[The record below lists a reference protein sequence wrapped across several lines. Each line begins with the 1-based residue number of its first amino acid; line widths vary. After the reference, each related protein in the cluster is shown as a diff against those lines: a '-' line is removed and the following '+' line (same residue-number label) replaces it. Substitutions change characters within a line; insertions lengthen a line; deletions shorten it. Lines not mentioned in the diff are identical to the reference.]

1 MNLRVYLMT
10 YSLTTQHFIKI
21 PEDTIGLVGF
31 GVVAAT
37 ALSSQKNKQYIQK
50 AIEVYNE
57 KLDSGINPLSKSVA
71 T

>member
-1 MNLRVYLMT
+1 MRVYLMT

-57 KLDSGINPLSKSVA
+57 N
-71 T
+71 

>member
-1 MNLRVYLMT
+1 MEILIESDSTPKKARNLRVYLMT

-57 KLDSGINPLSKSVA
+57 N
-71 T
+71 

>member
-1 MNLRVYLMT
+1 MRVYLMT

>member
-1 MNLRVYLMT
+1 MT

-31 GVVAAT
+31 SVVAAT

-50 AIEVYNE
+50 ALEVYNE
-57 KLDSGINPLSKSVA
+57 N
-71 T
+71 